1 MDVYSLTSQCCI
13 YLFLDAENWA
23 KNLITYQWYPVNQCD
38 LRHFFIPRQ
47 IFDSIRPNDQ
57 LSVKPASLI
66 NVLLNLHS
74 MHTAVRLYFKSIQ
87 HLPLIFPAEPG
98 SHKQDTLQVPALHD
112 VCRYTFHSSCCF
124 CYERRGEKKKT
135 FTLIYPMKA
144 LIIPLSSSP
153 AANGMSRDAE
163 KMCPLWNKCELVCA
177 LSQLRRTQR
186 PAPTSGFRIIHLVG
200 GRIFALINTVWI
212 WDLCFLKKLFIYLL
226 PVSGSIYRSLS
237 LTYLRYLRLAVGTLN
252 DLMMQEKG
260 TFDVG

>member
-1 MDVYSLTSQCCI
+1 MFSLICIQCI
-13 YLFLDAENWA
+13 
-23 KNLITYQWYPVNQCD
+23 
-38 LRHFFIPRQ
+38 
-47 IFDSIRPNDQ
+47 Q
-57 LSVKPASLI
+57 LSVFISRAFNIYPLSF
-66 NVLLNLHS
+66 LLNLGR
-74 MHTAVRLYFKSIQ
+74 TNKIPCKFQ
-87 HLPLIFPAEPG
+87 HFMMFAG
-98 SHKQDTLQVPALHD
+98 TLFILVVVFATREGGD
-112 VCRYTFHSSCCF
+112 
-124 CYERRGEKKKT
+124 KKKT

-144 LIIPLSSSP
+144 LIIPLSSSL

-177 LSQLRRTQR
+177 LSQLRRTQG